1 MGYRVWKN
9 VTRVN
14 VFRATHRHSGS
25 LKTNYAKDAR
35 LHIMD
40 ILLVETQSLG
50 LGVDQPTLAD
60 QLQNNPAVN
69 ILHRIT
75 CSDQAKAILGTNGG
89 KNQGYDLALFDW
101 HSVNLDPL
109 ALLSH
114 LAAKDVATKVGFV
127 ADQFDLMELSQA
139 TKRGAA
145 FFLHKNASQTEL
157 TQALKA
163 FARTGQYLPASYRRE
178 LFGAER
184 PDVEL
189 RLSST
194 QLAVL
199 ELMRQGESN
208 PNIAELLRLPEQTVR
223 GYVRTIFAA
232 LQVSAAPECVA
243 GARDLG
249 LTA

>member
-1 MGYRVWKN
+1 MFFEPCI
-9 VTRVN
+9 VTVGR
-14 VFRATHRHSGS
+14 SGQS
-25 LKTNYAKDAR
+25 TSIFAKDTR

-40 ILLVETQSLG
+40 ILLVETQNLGSKAAPFSL
-50 LGVDQPTLAD
+50 AE
-60 QLQNNPAVN
+60 QLQKHPTVN
-69 ILHRIT
+69 RLHRIT
-75 CSDQAKAILGTNGG
+75 CSDQAKATLGTNAG

-101 HSVNLDPL
+101 NQTGLDPL

-114 LAAKDVATKVGFV
+114 LAAKDVTTKVGFV
-127 ADQFDLMELSQA
+127 ADQFALSELSQA

-145 FFLHKNASQTEL
+145 FFLHKAASSTEV
-157 TQALKA
+157 TQALDA
-163 FARTGQYLPASYRRE
+163 FARTGQYLPATYRRE

-189 RLSST
+189 RLSTT
-194 QLAVL
+194 QLAIL
-199 ELMRQGESN
+199 ELMRQGQSN
-208 PNIAELLRLPEQTVR
+208 LKIAEMLRLPEQTVR
-223 GYVRTIFAA
+223 SYVRTIFAA

>member
-1 MGYRVWKN
+1 MFFVRRN
-9 VTRVN
+9 VTVGRSSQFTSN
-14 VFRATHRHSGS
+14 F
-25 LKTNYAKDAR
+25 AKDAR

-40 ILLVETQSLG
+40 ILLVETLSFG
-50 LGVDQPTLAD
+50 SKADQPTLAD
-60 QLQNNPAVN
+60 QLQNNPAVDR
-69 ILHRIT
+69 LHRIT
-75 CSDQAKAILGTNGG
+75 CSDQAKATLSTNGG

-101 HSVNLDPL
+101 HNPSLDPL

-114 LAAKDVATKVGFV
+114 LAARDVVTKVGFV
-127 ADQFDLMELSQA
+127 ADQFALSQLSQA

-145 FFLHKNASQTEL
+145 FFLEKTANDAEI
-157 TQALKA
+157 TQAFEA

-189 RLSST
+189 RLSAT
-194 QLAVL
+194 QLSIL
-199 ELMRQGESN
+199 ELMREGESN
-208 PNIAELLRLPEQTVR
+208 PKIAEVLRLPEQTVR
-223 GYVRTIFAA
+223 SYVRTIFAA
-232 LQVSAAPECVA
+232 LQVSADPTCVA

>member
-1 MGYRVWKN
+1 MFFVRRRARVGCSSQFKSN
-9 VTRVN
+9 
-14 VFRATHRHSGS
+14 F
-25 LKTNYAKDAR
+25 AKEAR

-40 ILLVETQSLG
+40 ILLVETLNFGSK
-50 LGVDQPTLAD
+50 VDQPALAD
-60 QLQNNPAVN
+60 QLQNNPGVN
-69 ILHRIT
+69 RLHRIT
-75 CSDQAKAILGTNGG
+75 CLDQAKAILGTNGG

-101 HSVNLDPL
+101 NNPSLDAL

-114 LAAKDVATKVGFV
+114 LAARDVATKVGFI
-127 ADQFDLMELSQA
+127 ADQFALSELSQA
-139 TKRGAA
+139 TKRGAS
-145 FFLHKNASQTEL
+145 FFLEKTANAAEI
-157 TQALKA
+157 TQGLDA
-163 FARTGQYLPASYRRE
+163 FTRTGQYLPATYRRE

-194 QLAVL
+194 QLSIL

-208 PNIAELLRLPEQTVR
+208 PKIAEVLRLPEQTVR
-223 GYVRTIFAA
+223 SYVRTIFAA
-232 LQVSAAPECVA
+232 LQVSADPTCVA